1 MYDGDSTF
9 PLVAPRR
16 PSWIWTAL
24 GILMAIAS
32 SAAVIAA
39 FAVYA
44 AATRPVG
51 EGELFLD
58 DGREVAA
65 RLGSGA
71 PGVDDLRRVRNS
83 LEIEAVSFF
92 GSDGIVEASTSE
104 NLIGS
109 SPGSPTVARLV
120 EQSRFGAIAAPL
132 ALPVLVDGVV
142 EWTPGEIVYEVVQ
155 PLLDGRAVLLTYDI
169 SELLS
174 RRSSAGG
181 APPITLELLG
191 LGVVLIGVTLAL
203 FVGRNRTAR
212 TFRQFAVESEYL
224 RRESE
229 ALTIHN
235 RELDVARRTAE
246 RAFEL
251 AEEKNRIRS
260 EFVLMINHE
269 LRTPLTGV
277 VTGAELLKSS
287 GTVSDSTWSEVLDDV
302 VDGAR
307 RLNEMIDQILSV
319 ARIENGALFFELHEV
334 QVSDLIDRLLAG
346 TPRFSYDD
354 GSNLGSASIETDA
367 TSVVSLVHSLA
378 GNAFTHGATTVSI
391 TATDEIPF
399 EPMVEVG
406 KRPEQPLF
414 LVVRDD
420 GPGIDTDFLPRA
432 FEKFEKRSPSSG
444 TGLGLYIAR
453 VTVEALRGSILAA
466 TSPAGTSLA
475 IALPR
480 TAENMAAA

>member
-1 MYDGDSTF
+1 M
-9 PLVAPRR
+9 V
-16 PSWIWTAL
+16 
-24 GILMAIAS
+24 
-32 SAAVIAA
+32 
-39 FAVYA
+39 
-44 AATRPVG
+44 
-51 EGELFLD
+51 
-58 DGREVAA
+58 
-65 RLGSGA
+65 
-71 PGVDDLRRVRNS
+71 
-83 LEIEAVSFF
+83 
-92 GSDGIVEASTSE
+92 
-104 NLIGS
+104 
-109 SPGSPTVARLV
+109 TV
-120 EQSRFGAIAAPL
+120 
-132 ALPVLVDGVV
+132 
-142 EWTPGEIVYEVVQ
+142 
-155 PLLDGRAVLLTYDI
+155 
-169 SELLS
+169 
-174 RRSSAGG
+174 
-181 APPITLELLG
+181 
-191 LGVVLIGVTLAL
+191 
-203 FVGRNRTAR
+203 
-212 TFRQFAVESEYL
+212 
-224 RRESE
+224 
-229 ALTIHN
+229 
-235 RELDVARRTAE
+235 
-246 RAFEL
+246 
-251 AEEKNRIRS
+251 
-260 EFVLMINHE
+260 
-269 LRTPLTGV
+269 
-277 VTGAELLKSS
+277 ELLKSS